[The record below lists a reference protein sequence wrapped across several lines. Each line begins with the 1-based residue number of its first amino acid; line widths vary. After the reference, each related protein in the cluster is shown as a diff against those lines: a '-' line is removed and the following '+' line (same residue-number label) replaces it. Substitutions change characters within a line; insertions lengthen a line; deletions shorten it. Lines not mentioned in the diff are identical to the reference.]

1 MFLGIS
7 GVIGLLSCT
16 LYQYILCILYNCFYC
31 SPAELPSPFYINKY
45 DKLNGILYAQCAFT
59 EWKLQNK
66 KFQMKKGNP
75 KNVLR
80 QHLEQGANVPTSAT
94 TMRILASW
102 IDVFGTS
109 HHKHPAK
116 KKLARVNSVQR
127 NPQAITCQAHTEL
140 TSFRASELQLHYRE

>member
-1 MFLGIS
+1 MVF
-7 GVIGLLSCT
+7 CT
-16 LYQYILCILYNCFYC
+16 LNVH
-31 SPAELPSPFYINKY
+31 
-45 DKLNGILYAQCAFT
+45 
-59 EWKLQNK
+59 LQNKNYKIK

-116 KKLARVNSVQR
+116 KNW
-127 NPQAITCQAHTEL
+127 
-140 TSFRASELQLHYRE
+140 RE